1 MENNKFILHFKSE
14 LLKIEDESF
23 TINNEIRQID
33 NISSIPSS
41 VFSFDMYNTPYIN
54 NLKLK
59 FETNSKFKIESL
71 ASYLFISVF
80 NEYLMNGNF
89 SMNSLPE
96 NRFKERDIKVAKE
109 AIDFA
114 EYYKWLKDLNP
125 QTSQKDN
132 NNKKLDNVNQKIL
145 ALHYLGLKM
154 NAYETLHF
162 SKVLAGILDVNFEN
176 IRKNIP
182 HIHGK
187 NGIKT
192 KKNLKKLQELFEN
205 QNFKLISKK
214 IEEDLNDIE

>member
-1 MENNKFILHFKSE
+1 LENNKFILHFKSE